1 MPVNSSYSLSSSC
14 VELSPSATGS
24 YTRFPTQE
32 PSLPVSATSDKSIVR
47 VSFSV
52 SNEPDNQAKDRHESE
67 IVCFLRIGEGGLE
80 ISYSHHIIRVRET
93 TIGPFTQEMERRM
106 SLTPALTAVIQA
118 GVFYEFWSAFARIVR
133 TSPTRMGKLP
143 TDTDPV
149 PLDPRLA

>member
-1 MPVNSSYSLSSSC
+1 M
-14 VELSPSATGS
+14 
-24 YTRFPTQE
+24 
-32 PSLPVSATSDKSIVR
+32 PVSATSDKSIVR

-106 SLTPALTAVIQA
+106 PLTPALTAIIQV
-118 GVFYEFWSAFARIVR
+118 GVFNEFWSTFLQSIRV
-133 TSPTRMGKLP
+133 SPARMGKLP
-143 TDTDPV
+143 TDTESLPMDS
-149 PLDPRLA
+149 RLA